1 MSLAAAI
8 DTHRKNKK
16 KHREG
21 IAVDVHAANANTVAE
36 LAELFYSRRIVPHR
50 KRPDVVRDVLD
61 RDILPSIGRAKVTAI
76 TPAIIPITPAIIQG
90 VVESVV
96 ARGAPVHAG
105 KVLAI
110 LKQLF
115 RFGVSN
121 GTLEYNPAGDLDAL
135 ALGVENNVRNR
146 VLDDGELRWVWNV
159 LDQAPRIALA
169 TRSAIKVL
177 LLTGLRS
184 GELRLAEWGHY
195 CNKNRTLTIPPEHQ
209 KLSPRAAASA
219 RPFVVPLPPI
229 ADQLVRALRGN
240 DKRWIFAAKS
250 GAPAKR
256 RSWGR
261 AVTRLIRQTQETDN
275 PIEHFSIHDL
285 RRTMRSRLGALGVAP
300 HLAERCLNHSLGRI
314 LHTYDQHDYL
324 DERRAALEKWADA
337 LHSIVHSNPGE
348 TSVSS
353 AS

>member
-1 MSLAAAI
+1 MYMPRMPTPWQSWQNCSTAGVLFRIESGLMLFAMSWTGIYCQALAGP
-8 DTHRKNKK
+8 R
-16 KHREG
+16 
-21 IAVDVHAANANTVAE
+21 
-36 LAELFYSRRIVPHR
+36 SRQLRQPSFKVSWSR
-50 KRPDVVRDVLD
+50 L
-61 RDILPSIGRAKVTAI
+61 LPG
-76 TPAIIPITPAIIQG
+76 
-90 VVESVV
+90 
-96 ARGAPVHAG
+96 GAPVHAG

-250 GAPAKR
+250 GAPAER